1 MKTLLSLI
9 FPLFLPFSPPEQ
21 KGVENFNRTWSTPSD
36 LDVPE
41 SVIYDEER
49 EALYVSNID
58 GEPLEKNGEGYLSK
72 LTLEGEIGDLKWI
85 TGLNA
90 PKGMALYKDTLYVS
104 DIDRL
109 VAVSMKHGK
118 VVAEYPEANAE
129 FLNDVTISPDG
140 QVFVS
145 DMKRARIHV
154 LENGKLK
161 TWKEGEDLQKVNG
174 LYWHKGTL
182 YAGTAD
188 RILAI
193 DPKARTATTVVEGTP
208 SVDGLIAGVKGGFL
222 FSDWKGRVFFSEPGG
237 EPSTLSDTR
246 DDGRNAADIGYIHDE
261 GRVLVP
267 TFFDNRVF
275 AYDIQWKEE

>member
-1 MKTLLSLI
+1 MKPLLPLI
-9 FPLFLPFSPPEQ
+9 FSLFLPFSPPQQ
-21 KGVENFNRTWSTPSD
+21 KEVKDLKRSWSTPSD

-41 SVIYDEER
+41 SVLYDEER

-58 GEPLEKNGEGYLSK
+58 GEPLEKNGKGYLSK
-72 LTLEGEIGDLKWI
+72 LTLDGEIGDLKWI
-85 TGLNA
+85 SGLNA
-90 PKGMALYKDTLYVS
+90 PKGMALHEDTLYVS

-109 VAVSMKHGK
+109 VAVSMEHGK
-118 VVAEYPEANAE
+118 IVAEYPEENAK
-129 FLNDVTISPDG
+129 FLNDVTTSPDG
-140 QVFVS
+140 KTFVS

-154 LENGKLK
+154 LENGELK
-161 TWKEGEDLQKVNG
+161 TWKEGDDLKKVNG

-193 DPKARTATTVVEGTP
+193 DPEARTATTVVEGTP

-222 FSDWKGRVFFSEPGG
+222 FSDWEGRVFFSEPGA
-237 EPSTLSDTR
+237 EPITISDTR
-246 DDGRNAADIGYIHDE
+246 DDGRNAADIGFIHEKD
-261 GRVLVP
+261 RVLIP

-275 AYDIQWKEE
+275 AYDIQWEEE